1 MILPGLTSW
10 RSQVSTKSTTTM
22 STKGQII
29 LPQAIRQRRRWGPG
43 TRLVVEETQDG
54 ILLKAESTFA
64 PTRPEDVFGSA
75 RRHAA
80 ALSLEDMDA
89 AITREVK
96 RRHARGRY

>member
-1 MILPGLTSW
+1 
-10 RSQVSTKSTTTM
+10 M

-29 LPQAIRQRRRWGPG
+29 LPQAIRQRRRWGAG
-43 TRLVVEETQDG
+43 TRLVVEETPDG
-54 ILLKAESTFA
+54 VLLKAESTFV

-75 RRHAA
+75 RRDAA